1 MGVGQNIAAENANW
15 TFGGD
20 VPDTFVDHIKL
31 SVPLY
36 EKGHGLICQISDF
49 FVRNDSLCY
58 EIGTSTGELIRK
70 LAVHNAGKPDA
81 RWIGID
87 VEPEMVKVAETHCAD
102 VPNVSILHDDAR
114 HMEMEKADMIV
125 SYYTMQF
132 VPPRYRQELFT
143 KIYQSLNWGGAF
155 VMFEKVRG
163 PDARFQDLVTQLY
176 NEFKI
181 ENGFS
186 SEEIVEKTRSLK
198 SVLEPFSTQGN
209 LDLLGRAGF
218 KDVMSI
224 QKYICF
230 EGFLAIK

>member
-15 TFGGD
+15 TFGGS

-36 EKGHGLICQISDF
+36 EMGHCLICQVSDF

-70 LAVHNAGKPDA
+70 LAEHNAGKPDA

-87 VEPEMVKVAETHCAD
+87 VEPEMVKVAEAHCAD
-102 VPNVSILHDDAR
+102 VPNISILHDDAR

-132 VPPRYRQELFT
+132 IPPRYRQELFT
-143 KIYQSLNWGGAF
+143 KIYNTLNWGGAF

-181 ENGFS
+181 GNGFS
-186 SEEIVEKTRSLK
+186 SEEIVEKARSLK

>member
-1 MGVGQNIAAENANW
+1 MGVGQNIAADNANW
-15 TFGGD
+15 TFGGN

-36 EKGHGLICQISDF
+36 EMGHGLICQVSDF

-70 LAVHNAGKPDA
+70 LAEHNSGKPDA

-87 VEPEMVKVAETHCAD
+87 VEPEMVKVAEAHCAD
-102 VPNVSILHDDAR
+102 VPNITILHDDAR
-114 HMEMEKADMIV
+114 HMEMDKADLIV

-132 VPPRYRQELFT
+132 VPPRYRQELFN

-163 PDARFQDLVTQLY
+163 PDARFQDIMTQLY

-181 ENGFS
+181 SNGFS
-186 SEEIVEKTRSLK
+186 SEEIVEKSRSLK

-209 LDLLGRAGF
+209 LDLLARAGF
-218 KDVMSI
+218 ADVTSI